1 MRRADSSAVSATGA
15 VPGGRATDS
24 SATSTAVPS
33 PVDNP
38 AVILTEKLRRPEP
51 GGLGRDRLESP
62 LVEGV
67 PGSRLHVVVGPPGS
81 GKTTLLARVCAAAT
95 VPTAWYRLT
104 ADDTVEATLLAH
116 LARALGDIVGRPL
129 DHRTMSDLLADV
141 ERSPD
146 TPALLV
152 LDDVHEIA
160 DTLSE
165 RSLEQFVALRP
176 QGLRLIVGSRRHPD
190 LNTLRLRLWGELHET
205 CGDDLR
211 FRSWEVEDL
220 FRNVFHCPL
229 APEAAAALTRRTGGW
244 AAGLQLFQLA
254 TRGRS
259 RAERHRAV
267 NELNGRSRLI
277 RSYLVRNVVGELPE
291 DRRRF
296 LLTTSTLGTL
306 TGELCDR
313 LLDTVGSASV
323 LDELEQQ
330 QLFTSSDDDGRTFRY
345 HEVLRAHL
353 EWALLEEYGPERARS
368 WYARSAALLESA
380 GMVSA
385 AVRAHARAENWGAV
399 AALVQTRG
407 SDPATTSTGMDVVLP
422 PAVVRFDPWLSLT
435 EARRQ
440 MRAGAVTTAAA
451 IFEQAENLLDE
462 PAFRDSCRRERAVA
476 LMWTAAPPDPRSA
489 PVHWSTV
496 VRAATRRVDT
506 VPLRSGA
513 DDGARLGAGLALLLA
528 GDLTGAAAVTGPLDE
543 ASDPTHRLLGRLT
556 DAVVTGLDGPADL
569 AGGLGR
575 IALEAEYAGL
585 PWVERLSR
593 GLAEAFLVAQGAP
606 AWRAEACDA
615 VRGECERA
623 GDLWGA
629 AVLQMA
635 LATAFRT
642 ADPGRSAEE
651 FAAAGRCFLRLDA
664 PVPATWCEVLGAAV
678 LAEQGDPDA
687 AAIAGRG
694 AATARRLGLVRAVD
708 VADAVVS
715 HGAGAAAAA
724 PDGAD
729 PAAPDRRATAGT
741 HRPPPMSVHC
751 LGPFRLEIDGV
762 PVDLT
767 GLRPRARAVLRMLA
781 MAAGREIH
789 QERLVDA
796 FWPDADVP
804 VGVRRLQVAL
814 SSVRQVLEPHGPPG
828 RDWLP
833 RRDNGY
839 RLAFLSGSRLDV
851 LTFTDQLAL
860 ARAAPGPN
868 DVGTRIR
875 ARTRALELYCGEL
888 LPEDGAAE
896 HVVVERE
903 RYRLAA
909 AGAAAAL
916 GTDLRTV
923 GRLEEAIA
931 AAERSIQL
939 ESFQDAAWLLLATL
953 YDDAGDTTAALRVR
967 LQHARVIA
975 ELVPAGT

>member
-1 MRRADSSAVSATGA
+1 MRHADSSTVNATEAVLAGSAVGPA
-15 VPGGRATDS
+15 APS
-24 SATSTAVPS
+24 SAGRS
-33 PVDNP
+33 PAEHP
-38 AVILTEKLRRPEP
+38 PVILTEKLRRPEP
-51 GGLGRDRLESP
+51 GGLGRERLESP
-62 LVEGV
+62 LIEGV
-67 PGSRLHVVVGPPGS
+67 PGSRLHLVVGPPGS

-104 ADDTVEATLLAH
+104 ADDTVEATMLAH

-129 DHRTMSDLLADV
+129 DHRTMADLLADV

-146 TPALLV
+146 SPALLV
-152 LDDVHEIA
+152 LDDVHEIG

-176 QGLRLIVGSRRHPD
+176 QGLRLIVGSRRQPD
-190 LNTLRLRLWGELHET
+190 LNTLRLRLWGQLHET

-259 RAERHRAV
+259 GADRHRAV

-313 LLDTVGSASV
+313 LLDTVGSATV

-399 AALVQTRG
+399 AALVQARG
-407 SDPATTSTGMDVVLP
+407 SDPATTSTGMDLVLP
-422 PAVVRFDPWLSLT
+422 PAVVQFDPWLSLT

-440 MRAGAVTTAAA
+440 MRAGAVTTAAV

-489 PVHWSTV
+489 PAHWSTV
-496 VRAATRRVDT
+496 VRAATRRVAA
-506 VPLRSGA
+506 VPLRPGA

-528 GDLTGAAAVTGPLDE
+528 GDLAGAAAATGPLDE
-543 ASDPTHRLLGRLT
+543 APDPTHRLLGRLAG
-556 DAVVTGLDGPADL
+556 AVVTGLDGPADP
-569 AGGLGR
+569 AGELGR

-593 GLAEAFLVAQGAP
+593 GLAEAFLVARGAP

-623 GDLWGA
+623 GDPWGA

-642 ADPGRSAEE
+642 VDPGRSAEE
-651 FAAAGRCFLRLDA
+651 FAAAGRCFLRLGA
-664 PVPATWCEVLGAAV
+664 PVPATWSEVLRAAV
-678 LAEQGDPDA
+678 LAGQGDPAA
-687 AAIAGRG
+687 AAIARRG
-694 AATARRLGLVRAVD
+694 AATARTLALARAVE
-708 VADAVVS
+708 VADAVVARGS
-715 HGAGAAAAA
+715 SAAAAE
-724 PDGAD
+724 PAD
-729 PAAPDRRATAGT
+729 AGT
-741 HRPPPMSVHC
+741 AAVDRPAFDHRPPPMNIHC
-751 LGPFRLEIDGV
+751 FGPFRLEIDGA

-767 GLRPRARAVLRMLA
+767 RLRPRARAVLRMLA
-781 MAAGREIH
+781 MAGGREIH

-833 RRDNGY
+833 RRDNSY
-839 RLAFLSGSRLDV
+839 RLAFLPGGRLD
-851 LTFTDQLAL
+851 LQTFTDQLAL
-860 ARAAPGPN
+860 ARAAPGPH
-868 DVGTRIR
+868 DVGARIR
-875 ARTRALELYCGEL
+875 ARTRALELYSGEL
-888 LPEDGAAE
+888 LPEDATAE
-896 HVVVERE
+896 HVVLERD
-903 RYRLAA
+903 RYRLDA

-916 GTDLRTV
+916 GTDLRAA
-923 GRLEEAIA
+923 GRLEEAQA

-939 ESFQDAAWLLLATL
+939 EPFQDVAWLLSAALH
-953 YDDAGDTTAALRVR
+953 DDVGDPTAALRVR
-967 LQHARVIA
+967 LQHARVVA